1 DAMRG
6 LTILADDEEI
16 IATLRAE
23 RCRCGIFDRHGLPK
37 PGESLRGRH
46 VRPGRGQKSLMEE
59 RILSHIGRD
68 VALKDDLLLGWGSAS
83 EPSQLLDLSEILLTA
98 VVVQPH
104 DLKWIV
110 PFNQA
115 VGIV

>member
-1 DAMRG
+1 MRDDGRQAGQETRFRGIVWTAVKHIKAGREGVWSRLRCRIGAVWGGLGDRRVLCGETDNGRGKDAMRG

-46 VRPGRGQKSLMEE
+46 VR
-59 RILSHIGRD
+59 
-68 VALKDDLLLGWGSAS
+68 
-83 EPSQLLDLSEILLTA
+83 
-98 VVVQPH
+98 
-104 DLKWIV
+104 
-110 PFNQA
+110 
-115 VGIV
+115 